1 MDQYSAKPQSIPV
14 PNVPFEIFKGG
25 NTPERK
31 ERSRKAYRSA
41 VTLLTC
47 VLSFSIFAGIARVQI
62 SNFAVIQEISSQKT
76 QSSIDT
82 MRDNAVDLQVAY
94 SILSRTS
101 AIESKALSLG
111 MVVPPASDYSV
122 ITMEQDV
129 LARTPD
135 GSLSLAGSLERIA
148 AQG

>member
-1 MDQYSAKPQSIPV
+1 M
-14 PNVPFEIFKGG
+14 
-25 NTPERK
+25 
-31 ERSRKAYRSA
+31 
-41 VTLLTC
+41 
-47 VLSFSIFAGIARVQI
+47 QI

-76 QSSIDT
+76 LSSIET
-82 MRDNAVDLQVAY
+82 MRANAVDLQVTY
-94 SILSRTS
+94 SILSRPST
-101 AIESKALSLG
+101 IESKALSLG